1 MADNTGGGGTSMLAF
16 LVGGLLVA
24 VVVLG
29 FFMYSGG
36 HMGGTS
42 VSVPSHMSVDVKPG
56 GLNVY

>member
-1 MADNTGGGGTSMLAF
+1 MADNSGGGGTSALAF

-29 FFMYSGG
+29 FVMYSGG
-36 HMGGTS
+36 HMGGSPT

-56 GLNVY
+56 G